1 MRQVTEFMPDIDLN
15 DVIKALGNPVRR
27 KILHM
32 LKEPKIHFH
41 QPYADADEFGVCVSI
56 IQEKVGRSQAPG
68 SLYLSA
74 LQRAQLVTSQRIGP
88 WTYYKRDNDKIRV
101 VLELLKNTI

>member
-56 IQEKVGRSQAPG
+56 IQEKVGLSQSNRFSLPLSSSTGTTCYFSAHRS
-68 SLYLSA
+68 LDV
-74 LQRAQLVTSQRIGP
+74 LQT
-88 WTYYKRDNDKIRV
+88 
-101 VLELLKNTI
+101 

>member
-41 QPYADADEFGVCVSI
+41 QPYADADEFGVCQYHSG
-56 IQEKVGRSQAPG
+56 KGRALHSLIF
-68 SLYLSA
+68 LYLSA
-74 LQRAQLVTSQRIGP
+74 LQRHNLLLLSASVPGRTTNVTMI
-88 WTYYKRDNDKIRV
+88 K
-101 VLELLKNTI
+101 

>member
-27 KILHM
+27 KILYM

-41 QPYADADEFGVCVSI
+41 QPYADADEVRCVCQYHSG
-56 IQEKVGRSQAPG
+56 KGRALTVYRF
-68 SLYLSA
+68 SLPLSSSTGTTCYFSA
-74 LQRAQLVTSQRIGP
+74 HRSLDVLQT
-88 WTYYKRDNDKIRV
+88 
-101 VLELLKNTI
+101 

>member
-27 KILHM
+27 KNSAYAQ
-32 LKEPKIHFH
+32 EPKIHFH

-56 IQEKVGRSQAPG
+56 IQERSG
-68 SLYLSA
+68 SHSLPFLFTSQLFNGHNLLLLSA
-74 LQRAQLVTSQRIGP
+74 SVPGRTTNVTMI
-88 WTYYKRDNDKIRV
+88 K
-101 VLELLKNTI
+101 

>member
-27 KILHM
+27 KILYM

-56 IQEKVGRSQAPG
+56 IQEKVGLSQSFLFTSQLFNG
-68 SLYLSA
+68 HNLLLLSA
-74 LQRAQLVTSQRIGP
+74 SVH

>member
-56 IQEKVGRSQAPG
+56 IQEKVGLTVYRFSLPLSSSTGTTCYFSAHRS
-68 SLYLSA
+68 LDV
-74 LQRAQLVTSQRIGP
+74 LQT
-88 WTYYKRDNDKIRV
+88 
-101 VLELLKNTI
+101 

>member
-27 KILHM
+27 KILYM

-56 IQEKVGRSQAPG
+56 IQEKVGLSQSTV
-68 SLYLSA
+68 SLYLSSSTGTTCYFSA
-74 LQRAQLVTSQRIGP
+74 HRSLDVLQT
-88 WTYYKRDNDKIRV
+88 
-101 VLELLKNTI
+101 

>member
-41 QPYADADEFGVCVSI
+41 QPYADADEFGV
-56 IQEKVGRSQAPG
+56 
-68 SLYLSA
+68 
-74 LQRAQLVTSQRIGP
+74 
-88 WTYYKRDNDKIRV
+88 
-101 VLELLKNTI
+101 

>member
-56 IQEKVGRSQAPG
+56 IQEKVGLSQSTV
-68 SLYLSA
+68 SLYLFCQCRLRQ
-74 LQRAQLVTSQRIGP
+74 LQVLYI
-88 WTYYKRDNDKIRV
+88 YYLI
-101 VLELLKNTI
+101 LA